1 MVIAMKRFLLCACCV
16 ISLLLSASC
25 AQLASEGAVDAS
37 VGQSSQTTDRQFA
50 IRVVDKKGHGIV
62 EASVCPTQQNM
73 VKTTLDGYVYNCPLN
88 RGQQILI
95 VCDGY
100 RQALVTYSGPGMV
113 VGLDRDYS
121 RTLASGIVWL
131 IIAVL
136 LVIMARKK
144 AIPDVF
150 MLFQSML
157 FACAIGRLGR
167 YLAFSWKLVAMFVVV
182 MLILAAAGWLA
193 VKYVRQ
199 NREPDVRMS
208 VAMKVFLHLWMISVF
223 AVQYFFFTTEKK
235 PAFIF
240 YFVLALLIAAVDV
253 ILTLK
258 RNKPHSR
265 LDSAAGN

>member
-1 MVIAMKRFLLCACCV
+1 MKRFLLCACCV

-37 VGQSSQTTDRQFA
+37 VGQSSQTTDRQFD

-121 RTLASGIVWL
+121 KALKSVIVWL
-131 IIAVL
+131 IIAAI
-136 LVIMARKK
+136 LVILFRMK
-144 AIPDVF
+144 AVPDKY
-150 MLFQSML
+150 MLVQVILSGYS
-157 FACAIGRLGR
+157 IGRLGR
-167 YLAFSWKLVAMFVVV
+167 YLIFS
-182 MLILAAAGWLA
+182 
-193 VKYVRQ
+193 
-199 NREPDVRMS
+199 
-208 VAMKVFLHLWMISVF
+208 
-223 AVQYFFFTTEKK
+223 
-235 PAFIF
+235 
-240 YFVLALLIAAVDV
+240 
-253 ILTLK
+253 
-258 RNKPHSR
+258 
-265 LDSAAGN
+265 